1 MISKKNKHEARVAR
15 QRRVRATVKGSFKA
29 KTLCF

>member
-15 QRRVRATVKGSFKA
+15 QRRVRATVKGTASKPR
-29 KTLCF
+29 L